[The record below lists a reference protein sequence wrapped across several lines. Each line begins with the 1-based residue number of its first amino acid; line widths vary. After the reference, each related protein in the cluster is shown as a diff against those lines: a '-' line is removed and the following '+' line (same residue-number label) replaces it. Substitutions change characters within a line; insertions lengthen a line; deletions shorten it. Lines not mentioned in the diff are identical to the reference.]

1 MGYPR
6 FFSQNLLTAP
16 AMLTVSSARLGA
28 RGAAV
33 AEVLGSGTCYAQ
45 GEYSG
50 DLAVE
55 QFVVEVDTA
64 GDLGVAT
71 FRWKGGAT
79 SIWEANK
86 VATSDS
92 LITLRDGI
100 SVRFGGSGFLAGD
113 RWLIEARRTYGRA
126 SLLDVDPAR
135 VWRATGCILETIA
148 ADLGVPTQVATMILA
163 RHNLSETATAYL
175 RAAARGDGAAL
186 AYDPAAGSLALE
198 HPAGTGAN
206 ARSGSRT
213 YIDGGLVLT
222 AADGQSA
229 FENDL
234 LRLDP
239 AATNYILKSGPCTGS
254 PWGELYVKV
263 IENAALAPDET
274 MTASKLVADTTNTG
288 DHYSYQEFAGMADD
302 TRHVFAVFAHEG
314 EMPWLRIIVRLKYS
328 SWKNGFFNLATGE
341 LGSYTTDGIGMLYVE
356 DGWWLCWVVQ
366 DVASGTGKP
375 QIYLSP
381 FWTGDGDAYAGND
394 SDGIYVWGAQVE
406 SGLSPSPYVPT
417 TTAAATRNAD
427 AVTWAIG
434 SKLAALVAAGGAGS
448 LSLSWQPLFDAVDGG
463 TDKDILRLTSGQAW
477 LTYSSVGGGT
487 ISVTDGTNTAS
498 VTGLGWS
505 NGDTLTITVSWGS
518 AGLTLNVDGNS
529 DNDTYAGSF
538 TQDGSLHLA
547 PSIADPMRVS
557 QVLFTFDDPSLSEAV
572 DHEQAVA
579 VSQPNLL
586 AMLDQTYRY
595 WWLVI
600 TDPNNPAG
608 DIEAAGLYLGSYTQL
623 SRRMLQGAK
632 DTLGVSRSDQRV
644 DGALRPS
651 PVGPTVN
658 SWSFSYNK
666 LTSEDRT
673 ALRAMFQRL
682 NDGQSAP
689 LWFLP
694 DSEDTAGL
702 LYGFLG
708 SSLAFQLSNPAR
720 HAVSLEFEESV
731 P

>member
-6 FFSQNLLTAP
+6 FFSQNLLTDP
-16 AMLTVSSARLGA
+16 AMLTVSSARLGE

-33 AEVLGSGTCYAQ
+33 AEVLGAGTCYAQ
-45 GEYSG
+45 GDYSG

-55 QFVVEVDTA
+55 QFVVEVDIA

-100 SVRFGGSGFLAGD
+100 SVRFGGSGFLTGD

-135 VWRATGCILETIA
+135 VWRATGCTLETTAGDFGVSTRVA
-148 ADLGVPTQVATMILA
+148 AMILA

-186 AYDPAAGSLALE
+186 AYNPAASSLALE

-213 YIDGGLVLT
+213 YISGGVMLT
-222 AADGQSA
+222 AAEGDSA
-229 FENDL
+229 FEDGL
-234 LRLDP
+234 LRLDQ
-239 AATNYILKSGPCTGS
+239 AATNRVRYSNQFDTGWVAGANTILTDLGDGSWRLQMPATSGTF
-254 PWGELYVKV
+254 LYQAGCL
-263 IENAALAPDET
+263 AASTIQTFSVWARAYSGTSQFQLMMRDDADEHFST
-274 MTASKLVADTTNTG
+274 ILVATTQWQRFSFTYAIGTVTANTIQIINNG
-288 DHYSYQEFAGMADD
+288 DSYGSDIIIRDAQLEAGA
-302 TRHVFAVFAHEG
+302 A
-314 EMPWLRIIVRLKYS
+314 
-328 SWKNGFFNLATGE
+328 ATP
-341 LGSYTTDGIGMLYVE
+341 D
-356 DGWWLCWVVQ
+356 
-366 DVASGTGKP
+366 
-375 QIYLSP
+375 
-381 FWTGDGDAYAGND
+381 
-394 SDGIYVWGAQVE
+394 
-406 SGLSPSPYVPT
+406 VPT
-417 TTAAATRNAD
+417 TIAAATRNAD
-427 AVTWAIG
+427 AVTWATG

-448 LSLSWQPLFDAVDGG
+448 LSLSWQPLFAAADGG
-463 TDKDILRLTSGQAW
+463 ADKDLIRLSSGQAW

-487 ISVTDGTNTAS
+487 ISVTDGTNTA
-498 VTGLGWS
+498 TAAGLGWTS
-505 NGDTLTITVSWGS
+505 GDTLAITVSWGS
-518 AGLTLNVDGNS
+518 AGLTLDVDGNS
-529 DNDTYAGSF
+529 DSDTYAGSF
-538 TQDGSLHLA
+538 TQDGSLRLA

-579 VSQPNLL
+579 VNQPNLL

-595 WWLVI
+595 WWLVLA
-600 TDPNNPAG
+600 DPDNAAG
-608 DIEAAGLYLGSYTQL
+608 YIEAAGLYLGSYTQL

-651 PVGPTVN
+651 PVGPAVN
-658 SWSFSYNK
+658 SYSFSFNK
-666 LTSEDRT
+666 LTTNDRAT
-673 ALRAMFQRL
+673 LRAMFLLL
-682 NDGQSAP
+682 NDDHAAP

-694 DSEDTAGL
+694 DSDDPECL

-708 SSLAFQLSNPAR
+708 ASLGFQLSNPAR
-720 HAVSLEFEESV
+720 HAVSLEFEEFV